1 MRIQTIRLTD
11 LEADTLMGFLGE
23 LLEEDSPIDNQTR
36 SVLDSIYT
44 KVDSLD
50 EIEEE

>member
-23 LLEEDSPIDNQTR
+23 LLDDNSPITDDTR
-36 SVLDSIYT
+36 AVIDSIYQ
-44 KVDSLD
+44 KVDTLD
-50 EIEEE
+50 EIEED